1 MTRFGCARKRSQPV
15 SGQPIQRAMFWRGN
29 NPWGGSQNGFLS
41 VERKMIAIFANDDLR
56 QKSGRGDGALA
67 GSVAMER
74 SLSN

>member
-1 MTRFGCARKRSQPV
+1 
-15 SGQPIQRAMFWRGN
+15 MFWRGN